1 MYFCS
6 LKIIILLLGP
16 SGWAAMTR
24 PQVQSI
30 GAASPWWGGCFS
42 VCSHFRNLYRLEVW
56 PPFSRNGAA
65 FHSAQPDQVV
75 KSAFDCGAGETQVRR
90 DGADSIPA
98 LTLTIG
104 PVMKV

>member
-16 SGWAAMTR
+16 SGWAAM
-24 PQVQSI
+24 
-30 GAASPWWGGCFS
+30 
-42 VCSHFRNLYRLEVW
+42 
-56 PPFSRNGAA
+56 
-65 FHSAQPDQVV
+65 
-75 KSAFDCGAGETQVRR
+75 TQVRR